1 MEYKVTEFPND
12 RAMNLQGKCTIDKY
26 IPDGCSIPPLKVGDI
41 LRVGPYTLDGM
52 QYCSVIEITEDEEE

>member
-41 LRVGPYTLDGM
+41 IY
-52 QYCSVIEITEDEEE
+52 